1 MLYNLWRFIQLWLPF
16 WLVLRIYRY
25 NKALPTNIKTRQGN
39 NLKAIMVTK
48 NYGLLFTEDEYI
60 QNRSKVLLQLQRQ
73 LDQQSND
80 ITRELNSLS
89 FMEREALMAE
99 EQTNGEL

>member
-1 MLYNLWRFIQLWLPF
+1 MLYNLWRFIQLWLPY
-16 WLVLRIYRY
+16 WIILKIYQSH
-25 NKALPTNIKTRQGN
+25 KALPTNIKTRQGN

-48 NYGLLFTEDEYI
+48 NYGVIFTEDKYI
-60 QNRSKVLLQLQRQ
+60 QNRSRVLLQLQRQ

-89 FMEREALMAE
+89 FMERESLFNE
-99 EQTNGEL
+99 EESNGSL

>member
-1 MLYNLWRFIQLWLPF
+1 MLYNLWRFIQLWLPY
-16 WLVLRIYRY
+16 WIILKIYQSH
-25 NKALPTNIKTRQGN
+25 KALPTNIKTRQGN

-48 NYGLLFTEDEYI
+48 NYGVIFTEDKYI

-89 FMEREALMAE
+89 FMERESLFNE
-99 EQTNGEL
+99 EESNGSL